1 MKTFKLQALLD
12 YRKKQ
17 ADRAH
22 EKLAQSM
29 EKRSSIAE
37 AKKREENEMLRLR
50 REIEEA
56 GRSGVEASELMLHQ
70 EFISAKDRLIRELED
85 SLSRAEADVSE
96 KRGELVKARQKKRAL
111 EILKQKRQEARE
123 KKEKHNENVFLD
135 EVAVIGFGGGK

>member
-56 GRSGVEASELMLHQ
+56 GSSGVEVSELMLHQ
-70 EFISAKDRLIRELED
+70 EFISAKNRLIKDLEER
-85 SLSRAEADVSE
+85 LSIAEADVSE

-123 KKEKHNENVFLD
+123 KKEKHAENVFLD
-135 EVAVIGFGGGK
+135 EVAVIGFGGGR

>member
-1 MKTFKLQALLD
+1 MKTFKLHALLD

-37 AKKREENEMLRLR
+37 AKKREENEMLLLR
-50 REIEEA
+50 REIEDAEI
-56 GRSGVEASELMLHQ
+56 RGVEVSELILHQ
-70 EFISAKDRLIRELED
+70 EFISAKERVVRDLEE
-85 SLSRAEADVSE
+85 SLSMAEADVRE
-96 KRGELVKARQKKRAL
+96 KKGELVEARQKKRAL

-123 KKEKHNENVFLD
+123 KKEKHAENVFLD
-135 EVAVIGFGGGK
+135 EVAVIGFGGGR